1 MQVIAKST
9 PVLAIAAVT
18 YISKSIIDKLDD
30 NLNPTEITASKGEI
44 KVTFEP
50 KKNMTSQNAVLNVV
64 QLDKYG
70 DAVAKALK
78 GADDG
83 VTWKVNEDNCIS

>member
-50 KKNMTSQNAVLNVV
+50 KQNKTSQNAVPNVV
-64 QLDKYG
+64 HLDKYAL
-70 DAVAKALK
+70 AVANALK
-78 GADDG
+78 DADDG
-83 VTWKVNEDNCIS
+83 VTWKVSEDE